1 MLEWAKK
8 FPKQIDQ
15 DTSRLG
21 PGRECSSLV
30 WTSVSVTAARS
41 PRVLAIGL
49 GETEGGQ
56 LPAGNSDN
64 EETWVRRSWVW
75 IPVPAR
81 GLSRWSLDWVRL
93 SNCLFGLFLCAI
105 KNKFRSDVKGCNLL
119 YIRKRPATNLC
130 LLDFLACLFMTCRK
144 IPRISWL
151 VMFAK

>member
-21 PGRECSSLV
+21 PGRESSSLV
-30 WTSVSVTAARS
+30 WSSVSVTIARS

-64 EETWVRRSWVW
+64 EET
-75 IPVPAR
+75 
-81 GLSRWSLDWVRL
+81 
-93 SNCLFGLFLCAI
+93 
-105 KNKFRSDVKGCNLL
+105 
-119 YIRKRPATNLC
+119 
-130 LLDFLACLFMTCRK
+130 
-144 IPRISWL
+144 
-151 VMFAK
+151 